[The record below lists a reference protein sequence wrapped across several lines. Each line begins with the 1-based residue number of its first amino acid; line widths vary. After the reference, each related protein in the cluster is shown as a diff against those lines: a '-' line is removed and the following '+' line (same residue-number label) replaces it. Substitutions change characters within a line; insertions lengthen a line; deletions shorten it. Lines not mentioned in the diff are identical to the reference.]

1 MRYFLPFLPF
11 VACAARVFV
20 SDADKERTRV
30 PGTDRVE
37 CEKRRRF
44 SDMHDMKERGD
55 GYNDGSEEGS
65 QPLVSFEGSIRGF

>member
-1 MRYFLPFLPF
+1 MRRSCSLSLNFIVMRYFLPFLPF

-44 SDMHDMKERGD
+44 SDMT
-55 GYNDGSEEGS
+55 
-65 QPLVSFEGSIRGF
+65 